1 MVARTRTDGEL
12 VVIFSRDG
20 ERDDARIVPNGERAA
35 VTAVLMIAGR
45 GTLHAGDQLL
55 VQHYDKAE
63 PDD

>member
-1 MVARTRTDGEL
+1 MVARIRPEGEL

-45 GTLHAGDQLL
+45 GVLHAGDQLL
-55 VQHYDKAE
+55 VHCYDGE
-63 PDD
+63 ERDG